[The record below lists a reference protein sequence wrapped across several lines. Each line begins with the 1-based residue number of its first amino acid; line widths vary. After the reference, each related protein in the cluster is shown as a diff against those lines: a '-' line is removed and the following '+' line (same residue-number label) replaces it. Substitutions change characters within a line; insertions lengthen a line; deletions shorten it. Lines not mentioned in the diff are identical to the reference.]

1 LRDFITNNI
10 ANNRHQI
17 EKTLIVIL
25 VLLFTL
31 FFIYALFNQP
41 VHNNGI
47 QALAVSQLDQT
58 GVTNIVTAVLLNYRA
73 YDTFIEFAVFLCVA
87 IAVLPYILDTPVLA
101 FKLQEESQ
109 VLLIAKAFIPLT
121 IIMAGYLLWIGSTK
135 PGGAF
140 QAAALLAGWLVL
152 LSLANVQVIDFTKL
166 RYRLLMSAGLI
177 AFVAIVLLLYF
188 ESQTFIKFPI
198 ELAGASLLVI
208 EFFATFAIAL
218 ILFLCFESINKG
230 HA

>member
-1 LRDFITNNI
+1 
-10 ANNRHQI
+10 
-17 EKTLIVIL
+17 
-25 VLLFTL
+25 
-31 FFIYALFNQP
+31 
-41 VHNNGI
+41 
-47 QALAVSQLDQT
+47 
-58 GVTNIVTAVLLNYRA
+58 
-73 YDTFIEFAVFLCVA
+73 
-87 IAVLPYILDTPVLA
+87 
-101 FKLQEESQ
+101 
-109 VLLIAKAFIPLT
+109 
-121 IIMAGYLLWIGSTK
+121 MAGYLLWIGSTK

-140 QAAALLAGWLVL
+140 QAAALLAGCLVL

>member
-1 LRDFITNNI
+1 MIKFL
-10 ANNRHQI
+10 ANNSHAI
-17 EKTLIVIL
+17 EKTLIIIL
-25 VLLFTL
+25 VTL
-31 FFIYALFNQP
+31 FSAFFIFAIFNQAP
-41 VHNNGI
+41 HSNEL
-47 QALAVSQLDQT
+47 QALTLTQLDKT

-73 YDTFIEFAVFLCVA
+73 YDTFIEFAVFLVVA
-87 IAVLPYILDTPVLA
+87 IAVLPYIIDTPVSTFTL
-101 FKLQEESQ
+101 LEESQ
-109 VLLIAKAFIPLT
+109 VLLIAKIFIPLT

-140 QAAALLAGWLVL
+140 QASALLAGCIVL

-166 RYRLLMSAGLI
+166 RYRLLMSLGLI
-177 AFVAIVLLLYF
+177 AFIAVILLLF
-188 ESQTFIKFPI
+188 LQSHSFLTFPV
-198 ELAGASLLVI
+198 ELAGASILVI

>member
-1 LRDFITNNI
+1 MNLFLTNN
-10 ANNRHQI
+10 RQVI

-25 VLLFTL
+25 ITLFTM
-31 FFIYALFNQP
+31 FFIYALFIQP
-41 VHNNGI
+41 VHNNVV
-47 QALAVSQLDQT
+47 QTLAVKQLSDT

-73 YDTFIEFAVFLCVA
+73 YDTFIEFSVFLCVA
-87 IAVLPYILDTPVLA
+87 IAVLPYILDTPVLTHS
-101 FKLQEESQ
+101 LQAESQ

-140 QAAALLAGWLVL
+140 QAAALLAGCLVL
-152 LSLANVQVIDFTKL
+152 LSLANIQLIDFAKL
-166 RYRLLMSAGLI
+166 RYRLLMSAGAI
-177 AFVAIVLLLYF
+177 AFIVSIFLMYF
-188 ESQTFIKFPI
+188 ESQIFIKFPGEI
-198 ELAGASLLVI
+198 ASAIILAI

>member
-1 LRDFITNNI
+1 MIHFFTKKN
-10 ANNRHQI
+10 QVI
-17 EKTLIVIL
+17 EKMLIVIL
-25 VLLFTL
+25 VSLFTGIL
-31 FFIYALFNQP
+31 IFALSSQP
-41 VHNNGI
+41 VHNNEL
-47 QALAVSQLDQT
+47 QALAVAHIEKT

-73 YDTFIEFAVFLCVA
+73 YDTLMEFAVFLSVA
-87 IAVLPYILDTPVLA
+87 IAVLPYILDTPILK
-101 FKLQEESQ
+101 FKLKEESQ

-121 IIMAGYLLWIGSTK
+121 IIMAGYLLWIGSSK

-140 QAAALLAGWLVL
+140 QASALLAGCLVL
-152 LSLANVQVIDFTKL
+152 LSLANLHVIDFTKR

-177 AFVAIVLLLYF
+177 AFIAVIILLNITSNVFL
-188 ESQTFIKFPI
+188 KFPND
-198 ELAGASLLVI
+198 LAGASILAI

>member
-1 LRDFITNNI
+1 MNIFITNN
-10 ANNRHQI
+10 RQVI
-17 EKTLIVIL
+17 EKTLIVIF
-25 VLLFTL
+25 VSLFTG
-31 FFIYALFNQP
+31 FFIFSLFNQP
-41 VHNNGI
+41 IHNNEL
-47 QALAVSQLDQT
+47 QALSQTHLDQT
-58 GVTNIVTAVLLNYRA
+58 GVTNVVTAVLLNYRA
-73 YDTFIEFAVFLCVA
+73 YDTLIEFAVFLSVA
-87 IAVLPYILDTPVLA
+87 IAVLPYILDTPVLK

-109 VLLIAKAFIPLT
+109 VLLIAKVFIPLT
-121 IIMAGYLLWIGSTK
+121 IVMAGYLLWIGASK

-140 QAAALLAGWLVL
+140 QASALLAGCLVL

-177 AFVAIVLLLYF
+177 AFLATILLLYL
-188 ESQTFIKFPI
+188 ESQSFLTFPL
-198 ELAGASLLVI
+198 ELAGVSILAI